1 MISTEKNAAYIDS
14 FWNYNKPDESEKK
27 FRELLFNTDI
37 KELPDTHIQVLTQIA
52 RAQGLQRKFDDS
64 HSTLDLVSN
73 LITDDT
79 KTALI
84 RYHLERGRAFNSSG
98 KKEKSM
104 SHFLQAYKLALK
116 INADFYAIDA
126 AHMLGIVEVPDKA
139 LIWNEIAIHLAED
152 SKEKRSKKW
161 LGSLYNNTGWT
172 YHDKQNYEKALEFF
186 EKNVEWHK
194 DWHKEKRDGEG
205 YFIAKWTV
213 ARVMRSMERVQ
224 EAYKMQCDL
233 LEEKKA
239 AGREPSG
246 YESEEIGECLLLM
259 NKKSESKK
267 YFAEAYSRLSQDIW
281 LQANEKE
288 RLERIMSLSK

>member
-1 MISTEKNAAYIDS
+1 MINTEKNAAYIDS

-27 FRELLFNTDI
+27 FRELLFSTDI
-37 KELPDTHIQVLTQIA
+37 KQLPDTHIQVLTQIA

-98 KKEKSM
+98 KTEKSK
-104 SHFLQAYKLALK
+104 SHFLQAYKLAVK
-116 INADFYAIDA
+116 QNQDFYAIDA
-126 AHMLGIVEVPDKA
+126 AHMLGIVEDADKA

-152 SKEKRSKKW
+152 SKDKRSKKW

-186 EKNVEWHK
+186 EKNV
-194 DWHKEKRDGEG
+194 DWHSEMSKDNKKSDG
-205 YFIAKWTV
+205 YYIAKWTV

-224 EAYKMQCDL
+224 EAYKMQCEL
-233 LEEKKA
+233 LDEKKHNNV
-239 AGREPSG
+239 EPSG

-259 NKKSESKK
+259 NKKNESKK
-267 YFAEAYSRLSQDIW
+267 YFADAYASLSKDIW

-288 RLERIMSLSK
+288 RLDRILSLSK

>member
-14 FWNYNKPDESEKK
+14 FWNYNKPEESEKK
-27 FRELLFNTDI
+27 FRELLFSTDI

-98 KKEKSM
+98 KKEKSK
-104 SHFLQAYKLALK
+104 SHFLQAYKIALK

-126 AHMLGIVEVPDKA
+126 AHMLGIVEDSDKA

-152 SKEKRSKKW
+152 SKDKRAKKW

-172 YHDKQNYEKALEFF
+172 YHDKQEYEKALEFF

-194 DWHKEKRDGEG
+194 DAQKEKRTEG

-213 ARVMRSMERVQ
+213 ARVMRSLERIQ
-224 EAYKMQCDL
+224 EAYKMQCEL
-233 LEEKKA
+233 LEEKKQNNTD
-239 AGREPSG
+239 PSG
-246 YESEEIGECLLLM
+246 YEFEEIGECLLLM
-259 NKKSESKK
+259 NKKNEAKK
-267 YFAEAYSRLSQDIW
+267 YFTEAYAILSQDIW
-281 LQANEKE
+281 LQANEKP
-288 RLERIMSLSK
+288 RLERMLSLSK